1 VQANGKITMP
11 RTMSRESNEVG
22 VSIVMGC
29 NDVGVSIVMGCNE
42 VGVSIVMHPE
52 PRRMEANSQ
61 RDEQMKW

>member
-22 VSIVMGC
+22 VSIG
-29 NDVGVSIVMGCNE
+29 MGCNE